1 MQALISFAKAIDALN
16 QRIGSW
22 VAWLALIMVLVQFV
36 VVLMRYV
43 FGMGSIAMQESIIYM
58 HGILFMVGAGYTLLH
73 GGHVR
78 VDIFYREATPKHKAK
93 VDIFGVLAFL
103 LPVCVL
109 LWFYSWPYVVNSWNV
124 YEGSKETSG
133 IQAVFLLKTI
143 VLVFVVLIA
152 LQGISLAIHSLGV
165 LLDKEAPGPKEEPE
179 SL

>member
-1 MQALISFAKAIDALN
+1 VQALISVAKAIDSLN
-16 QRIGSW
+16 QRLGSW

-73 GGHVR
+73 DGHVR

-103 LPVCVL
+103 LPVCIL
-109 LWFYSWPYVVNSWNV
+109 IWIYSWPYVVSAWEV

-143 VLVFVVLIA
+143 VLVFCVLVA
-152 LQGISLAIHSLGV
+152 LQGISMLIHSLAV
-165 LLDKEAPGPKEEPE
+165 LLEKEPPKPSEEHE
-179 SL
+179 GI